1 MCKSVHKILYMQA
14 KHMHENVSSVNPPYE
29 FQNILLTKPLERY
42 CRKWGVP
49 VLHWKMIRSSISSPN
64 ISEMECLR
72 DASQVVRRTFSM
84 ILAESDSDLTALLL
98 SPQDL
103 GPLSPDLSARVS
115 VSPASGLS
123 SPLALVWR
131 SSSVTPE
138 PSPGSWCCSW
148 CSCTRR
154 TR

>member
-1 MCKSVHKILYMQA
+1 MYGNL
-14 KHMHENVSSVNPPYE
+14 SSLKPQYE
-29 FQNILLTKPLERY
+29 FQNILLSPLKDIVGSGKY
-42 CRKWGVP
+42 QYSNC
-49 VLHWKMIRSSISSPN
+49 KMIRSSISSSSPN

-98 SPQDL
+98 SPHDP
-103 GPLSPDLSARVS
+103 GPLSPDLSERVS

-148 CSCTRR
+148 CSCNRKTR
-154 TR
+154 